1 MEISLRICMWIL
13 GLKGLTQYKTSKKRS
28 QNKQNVTE
36 SCLPKGQ
43 AGIEALWSP
52 ALSPLTPE
60 IRDLSLNKMHEKFL
74 T

>member
-1 MEISLRICMWIL
+1 MEISLRICMRIL
-13 GLKGLTQYKTSKKRS
+13 GLKGLTQYKTSKKWSRG
-28 QNKQNVTE
+28 KQNVTE

>member
-1 MEISLRICMWIL
+1 MEISLRICMQIL
-13 GLKGLTQYKTSKKRS
+13 GFKGLTQYKMSKKWS

-52 ALSPLTPE
+52 ALKPL
-60 IRDLSLNKMHEKFL
+60 DS
-74 T
+74 